1 VRHCPACN
9 HIFED
14 DSIRF
19 CPNDGMPV
27 VDHASLSQASS
38 GQPLQSLAPAPA
50 PQDIDSEDFDP
61 EITLSRGEPR
71 IQETMFPSE
80 SMNEAPQELVS
91 AVAAVQP
98 GIDGKPP
105 QSNLSEPSLPSSGSQ
120 PASQASLESSLAE
133 SHADLQANARPS
145 QPKSE
150 PKLQPKSKPGRK
162 KRIALLL
169 SVVLVMLLIPPVGAF
184 FWWQHFKSSPAYYL
198 AMLVD
203 AVHRNDK
210 ATVDQIVAMDQIT
223 DNFATQV
230 TQNVFSQNSSAADSE
245 RKKLESSLTG
255 LAPTIKQ
262 KVREEVEKQV
272 KDEAASS
279 AGKSL
284 LPIAFALYF
293 NGGIKQAG
301 DTATVAPQTH
311 PVAWTMQRG
320 GAGGWTIVA
329 LKDDALASQIQD
341 QITGE
346 LPTIGG
352 DKTRTSASKQKNTP
366 ASNQSAA
373 NQQKNS
379 TVNSRAKKKESKK
392 REKGFRIEL
401 PFPDLQIE
409 LRPAP

>member
-1 VRHCPACN
+1 MRYCPTCN

-27 VDHASLSQASS
+27 VDQASLSQASS
-38 GQPLQSLAPAPA
+38 GQPLQSLAPDPA
-50 PQDIDSEDFDP
+50 PQNIDSEDFDP
-61 EITLSRGEPR
+61 EITLSRGQPR

-91 AVAAVQP
+91 AVAAVHP
-98 GIDGKPP
+98 DIDGKPP

-120 PASQASLESSLAE
+120 PASPASSQSSPAE
-133 SHADLQANARPS
+133 SHANLKANAQPS
-145 QPKSE
+145 QSNSQ

-169 SVVLVMLLIPPVGAF
+169 IVVLAMLLIPPVGAF

-230 TQNVFSQNSSAADSE
+230 TQNVLSQNSSSSTDSQ
-245 RKKLESSLTG
+245 RKQLESSVTG
-255 LAPTIKQ
+255 QAPTIKQ

-272 KDEAASS
+272 KDEAAAS

-284 LPIAFALYF
+284 LTIALALYYK
-293 NGGIKQAG
+293 GGIKQAG
-301 DTATVAPQTH
+301 DTATVAPQAH
-311 PVAWTMQRG
+311 PVSWTMQRSNA
-320 GAGGWTIVA
+320 GAWTIVA
-329 LKDDALASQIQD
+329 LKDDQLASQIQD
-341 QITGE
+341 QITSK
-346 LPTIGG
+346 LPTTGSK
-352 DKTRTSASKQKNTP
+352 KTQASAARQNPQSASNK
-366 ASNQSAA
+366 
-373 NQQKNS
+373 QKNS
-379 TVNSRAKKKESKK
+379 TDNSRAKKKESKK
-392 REKGFRIEL
+392 PEKGFRIEL

-409 LRPAP
+409 LRPAPRD